1 MNQKEM
7 IIDFYKNGLDHEQ
20 ISELLQIKFGESAY
34 KSSTIYKWMK
44 EAKLNLPLAK
54 QTLSEKKEKISYD
67 EQLLK
72 RIQEILKEEPF
83 SSIRS
88 IASKINAPKS
98 TVYRYMKDHLH
109 YVYRH
114 TRWLPHFLT
123 NQQKLKRVKDCEILL
138 GIINSSKHNSYRNII
153 TGDQSWFL
161 YKYQYSGKWI
171 LETNENPK
179 GDGSKISIS
188 KIMFT
193 IIWGVYGFYV
203 IDMLPNDCKYNS
215 QYFIDNIL
223 QKLIEKDQEIWP
235 RKSNHKIWIH
245 IDNCSVH
252 NSMATE
258 NFINKSHFKRAPHP
272 PYSPDIAP
280 SDFFLF
286 GFIKDKLKGN
296 SFNKPDEVF
305 EAVNEILAKISHE
318 TLIKVFKEWESR
330 CKWVVQHNGEYYDG

>member
-7 IIDFYKNGLDHEQ
+7 IIDFYKDGLDHEQ

-44 EAKLNLPLAK
+44 EAKQNLPLAK

-258 NFINKSHFKRAPHP
+258 NFSINL
-272 PYSPDIAP
+272 I
-280 SDFFLF
+280 
-286 GFIKDKLKGN
+286 LKELLIHHTPLILHHQTSSYLDLSRIN
-296 SFNKPDEVF
+296 SK
-305 EAVNEILAKISHE
+305 EILLTNQMRFLKP
-318 TLIKVFKEWESR
+318 
-330 CKWVVQHNGEYYDG
+330 